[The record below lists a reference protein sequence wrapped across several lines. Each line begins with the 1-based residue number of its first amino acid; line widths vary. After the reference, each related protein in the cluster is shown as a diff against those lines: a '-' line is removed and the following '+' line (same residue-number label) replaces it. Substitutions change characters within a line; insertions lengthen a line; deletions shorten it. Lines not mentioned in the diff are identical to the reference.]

1 MSTGTLF
8 IVSAASGTGKTSLT
22 RALIKQLPQLKL
34 SISHTTR
41 PKRACEI
48 QNQHY
53 FYVSDTEFQQ
63 LIAADAFL
71 EYAEVFGHYYGTSRV
86 AIEENLKKGIDM
98 LLDIDWQG
106 ALQIKNKVPCTTIFL
121 LPPSK
126 AELRSRLEKRKRETF
141 EQIAARLALSSTEI
155 AHFRDFDYTVVNDD
169 FNEAL
174 AKLKAIITAQRLL
187 TVRRHEDL
195 APLLAELL

>member
-1 MSTGTLF
+1 MSKGTLF

-22 RALIKQLPQLKL
+22 RALIKQLPHLKL

-41 PKRACEI
+41 NLRAHETPD
-48 QNQHY
+48 QHY
-53 FYVSDTEFQQ
+53 FYVSDAEFKQ

-71 EYAEVFGHYYGTSRV
+71 EYAEVFGHYYGTSRKE
-86 AIEENLKKGIDM
+86 IEENLEQGTDM

-106 ALQIKNKVPCTTIFL
+106 ALQIKGKIPCTTIFL

-126 AELRSRLEKRKRETF
+126 AELRNRLEKRKRETA
-141 EQIAARLALSSTEI
+141 EQIASRLALASTEI
-155 AHFRDFDYTVVNDD
+155 AHFKEFDYTVVNDN
-169 FNEAL
+169 FEETL
-174 AKLKAIITAQRLL
+174 SQLKAIITARRLVTARQR
-187 TVRRHEDL
+187 ENL